1 MTSTSATS
9 ATSSATLPR
18 ARPGRVARAAP
29 QVIEWL
35 LALAAIALL
44 LPSYERLR
52 DSVAGRDERY
62 ADPGLALQGLPEP
75 VLPAMCAAHGA
86 LAAASVRERLCGT
99 VEPSAAVPVRHV
111 PLRLDAAVAR
121 VREAFLAPLQR
132 AEARAAELRLQ
143 QREGLGDLRGLAD
156 ALSALDD
163 QMQPYVTRFRVGRDG
178 PQPVACAA
186 RQVEGALW
194 GPVRPDDESWRAA
207 TVLLLAAALDG
218 HAGLPAAA
226 RGLRLPDAAAQAGCP
241 AWPQSL
247 MQAASLMTQVRQS
260 LAEGRKNEAMRELL
274 RTAGVQWATWMG
286 LVLVLVALSRHRIRP
301 AWGVALSLGA
311 WAAVAWISRVP
322 WPFAARAFEPG
333 RAELDWWSAPS
344 TPVLAMGGAAAVAAF
359 WAASAPASPA
369 VVPAQAPS
377 SRVGC
382 AGFVLATGLG
392 WLLLLDLS
400 AQGHTANRYLAL
412 YHQGHLWLGLVVM
425 SSLLFLRQPLARG
438 LAWSLSAAGELG
450 RSVAERIGGMASAVV
465 VCLGAVALVVLFG
478 WALGNLR
485 QITSELGRL
494 WLIVGAAWFFFLRG
508 SPLAERVAQSRRAAG
523 SLLRY
528 LAPLGFVVA
537 VLVGAMVVTRD
548 MGPLLIAGYAG
559 GAFLGAALAMWWQ
572 QRSGHAGRLAPMLA
586 VAVFA
591 GWTAATTFGLFRL
604 GEADDVTAARLESL
618 TAPLSSTN
626 DQLALVSWFREA
638 APRRGFG
645 VGAVPW
651 CGHSPGSACGGVPT
665 QIHSDYTFTAITG
678 VYGQAA
684 AWVAALGA
692 AWWLHRLV
700 RRHGQVTR
708 GEPRLVEC
716 SGRWVPE
723 GQALLSWVAL
733 AWVALTLCQLAVT
746 VAGNL
751 AVLPLTGVTFP
762 FVSYGMTS
770 LVVNMAFLALT
781 LNVDVPVAQRNGGGD
796 D

>member
-1 MTSTSATS
+1 
-9 ATSSATLPR
+9 L
-18 ARPGRVARAAP
+18 ARVVP
-29 QVIEWL
+29 QFIEWM

-44 LPSYERLR
+44 LPSFERLQ
-52 DSVAGRDERY
+52 DSPAGRDERY

-75 VLPAMCAAHGA
+75 VLPSMCAAHGA
-86 LAAASVRERLCGT
+86 LATASVRERLCGKAQF
-99 VEPSAAVPVRHV
+99 SAVVPVRHV
-111 PLRLDAAVAR
+111 PLRLDAALAR

-132 AEARAAELRLQ
+132 VEARAAELRLQ

-163 QMQPYVTRFRVGRDG
+163 QMQPYVARFHLGPDG

-186 RQVEGALW
+186 RQVEAALW
-194 GPVRPDDESWRAA
+194 RPVGPEDESWRAEA
-207 TVLLLAAALDG
+207 VLLLAAALDG
-218 HAGLPAAA
+218 HAGVPAVA
-226 RGLRLPDAAAQAGCP
+226 RGARLPDVAALPGCS
-241 AWPQSL
+241 AWPESL
-247 MQAASLMTQVRQS
+247 TQAASLMAGVRQS

-274 RTAGVQWATWMG
+274 RTAGVQWAAWMG
-286 LVLVLVALSRHRIRP
+286 LVLVLVALSRQRIRP
-301 AWGVALSLGA
+301 GWGVALSLFA

-322 WPFAARAFEPG
+322 WPLAGRAFEPG
-333 RAELDWWSAPS
+333 RAELAWWSVPS
-344 TPVLAMGGAAAVAAF
+344 TPVLAMGGVAVVTAL
-359 WAASAPASPA
+359 WAASTTASSVAAP
-369 VVPAQAPS
+369 QAPG
-377 SRVGC
+377 SRVGG
-382 AGFVLATGLG
+382 AGLVLATGLG

-400 AQGHTANRYLAL
+400 AQGHAANRYLAL
-412 YHQGHLWLGLVVM
+412 YHQGHLWLGLAGM
-425 SSLLFLRQPLARG
+425 SVLLFLRQPLARK
-438 LAWSLSAAGELG
+438 LAWGLSVAGELA
-450 RSVAERIGGMASAVV
+450 RAVARRIGTIGSLAIV
-465 VCLGAVALVVLFG
+465 AVAAMAMVVLFG
-478 WALGNLR
+478 LALGNLR
-485 QITSELGRL
+485 QLTSELGRL

-548 MGPLLIAGYAG
+548 MGPLLIAGYAA

-572 QRSGHAGRLAPMLA
+572 QRTGHAGRLAPVLA

-591 GWTAATTFGLFRL
+591 AWTGATTYGLFRL
-604 GEADDVTAARLESL
+604 GVADDVTAARLESL
-618 TAPLSSTN
+618 AAPLSSTN

-638 APRRGFG
+638 APQRGFG

-678 VYGQAA
+678 VYGEMA

-708 GEPRLVEC
+708 GEPRLVVRG
-716 SGRWVPE
+716 GRWVPE
-723 GQALLSWVAL
+723 GQALLSWVAV

-770 LVVNMAFLALT
+770 LVVNLAFLALV
-781 LNVDVPVAQRNGGGD
+781 LNVDVPVVQGSGGGHD
-796 D
+796 